1 MEVFYHRGKTA
12 NVGDDLNAVL
22 WDRLLPGLRAIDTAE
37 WLLGIGTILDERVN
51 ELKGRKIVMGSGYR
65 PGKHASRL
73 LTHDIQFPAV
83 RGHLTAQHFGLPE
96 DAAVCDPGFLV
107 GQFWPTREVWA
118 KRVGFVPHTYTET
131 RSSISAAVTAVG
143 IDVISPSLPV
153 DEFMHKLASC
163 ERVYCES
170 LHAAI
175 FADALRVPWARVR
188 LSSHFYE
195 GLRVAD
201 FKWRDAFSVLE
212 VPVDPVTSL
221 TLLPVKRSWRRLT
234 AALRVV
240 NSVPENAVARVLA
253 SHRED
258 PGAFRLSN
266 ENRLRERT
274 ERLLAKIEDVRR
286 PSRESKRMAAGPV
299 CRVLVYPRGGQNP
312 FAEQFARS
320 LESHGA
326 HVDDFNFR
334 RAFFGRYD
342 VVHLHWPES
351 HLRTPSL
358 VRSLFKHARFALAC
372 AWWRARGT
380 RIVWMLHNLQPH
392 EGDFRLSAWLFRT
405 WFIASVTHVIALT
418 RSGLEEAG
426 KLYPALRSKPAAIVP
441 HGHYR
446 DAYAAPPPREECRRL
461 LNLRTNAF
469 TYLFVGNVRPYKN
482 VPQLIRAFR
491 ALAAPDTQLVV
502 AGIPVFGAK
511 AEELQTLAGSDERI
525 ALRLEYVADEQLP
538 LYLGAADVVVLPFR
552 SVLNS
557 GSTLLALS
565 FDRRVL
571 AARTGSLPE
580 LQAKVGPSWLRLYD
594 GDLTPEHLREMCDQ
608 VVCEPGER
616 PDLSAFEWDA
626 IARAVLTFYVSSA
639 AQPQAVVKS
648 WPV

>member
-22 WDRLLPGLRAIDTAE
+22 WDRLLPGLREIDTAE
-37 WLLGIGTILDERVN
+37 WLVGIGTILDERLN
-51 ELKGRKIVMGSGYR
+51 DLKGRRIVMGSGYR

-73 LTHDIQFPAV
+73 LTHDIHFSAV
-83 RGHLTAQHFGLPE
+83 RGHLTAHHFGLPE

-107 GQFWPTREVWA
+107 GRLWAPRERTA
-118 KRVGFVPHTYTET
+118 QRVGFVPHVYTES
-131 RSSISAAVTAVG
+131 RSSIANAVATVG
-143 IDVISPSLPV
+143 IEVISPSLPV
-153 DEFMHKLASC
+153 DEFMRKLAAC

-195 GLRVAD
+195 GPRIAD
-201 FKWRDAFSVLE
+201 FKWRDAFSVLD
-212 VPVDPVTSL
+212 VPVHAVTSL

-240 NSVPENAVARVLA
+240 NALPESAMARVLA
-253 SHRED
+253 AHRHD
-258 PGAFRLSN
+258 AGAFRLSN

-274 ERLLAKIEDVRR
+274 ERLLARIEDVRR
-286 PSRESKRMAAGPV
+286 PIREARRRATGSV

-326 HVDDFNFR
+326 HVDNFDFR
-334 RAFFGRYD
+334 RAFLGRYD

-351 HLRTPSL
+351 HLRTPSRL
-358 VRSLFKHARFALAC
+358 RSLLKHARFALAC

-392 EGDFRLSAWLFRT
+392 EGDFRFSAWLFRT

-426 KLYPALRSKPAAIVP
+426 QRYPALRSKPAAIVP

-446 DAYAAPPPREECRRL
+446 DAYAAPPPRDVCRRQ
-461 LNLRTNAF
+461 LNLRPDAF
-469 TYLFVGNVRPYKN
+469 TYVFVGNVRPYKN
-482 VPQLIRAFR
+482 VPQLIGAFR
-491 ALAAPDTQLVV
+491 ALDAPDTQLVV
-502 AGIPVFGAK
+502 AGIPVFGAN
-511 AEELQTLAGSDERI
+511 AEELQALAGSDERI
-525 ALRLEYVADEQLP
+525 ALRLEYVADERLP

-580 LQAKVGPSWLRLYD
+580 LQAKVGASWLRLYD
-594 GDLTPEHLREMCDQ
+594 GDLTPERLQEMRDQ
-608 VVCEPGER
+608 PVADYGER

-626 IARAVLTFYVSSA
+626 IARSVLTFYVSSA
-639 AQPQAVVKS
+639 AQPRTVVSS